1 MQPDDGSTRRRRLR
15 AMKTGTAVITVLA
28 VLVAGFL
35 WWVLRV
41 ADEKRYSAVFTGTV
55 GLYEDNDVRVLGVKV
70 GTVTK
75 VVPQGDTVLVEMVV
89 DRDVRIPAGASA
101 AIVAPSL
108 VSDRYVQF
116 APAYAGGPELAPGT
130 VVPRERT
137 ATPLEV
143 DDLYASLNR
152 VSTTL
157 GPNGVNK
164 NGALADL
171 LKTLAANTEGNGAA
185 INDTVTQLS
194 RLSSTLS
201 GNSDDLFATVDN
213 LSRFTTT
220 LAGSDAAVRQ
230 FSQQV
235 ADVTGFLAGER
246 ADLAATVQQLGIA
259 LGLVQKFINENRA
272 RLKSNVDKLASV
284 TQVLVDQRA
293 ALAEVLDVAPLALS
307 NIINSYNGSAGTL
320 DTRSNLNELSQPP
333 IVLVCGLLRQTTPAQ
348 LPPALAD
355 TCDSIAPVVQGLVK
369 LDSPAD
375 VLAALQ
381 RGELPPLPLPLA
393 SVVYGTPGSPR

>member
-1 MQPDDGSTRRRRLR
+1 MTTHGTVRRRRLR
-15 AMKTGTAVITVLA
+15 AAAIVTILA
-28 VLVAGFL
+28 LLVAGFL

-41 ADEKRYSAVFTGTV
+41 TDEKRYSAVFTGTV

-70 GTVTK
+70 GHVTK

-116 APAYAGGPELAPGT
+116 APAYTGGAELAPGT

-171 LKTLAANTEGNGAA
+171 LNTLAANTRGNGAA

-213 LSRFTTT
+213 LSRFTST

-235 ADVTGFLAGER
+235 SDVTGFLAGER
-246 ADLAATVQQLGIA
+246 SDLGETVRQLGIA
-259 LGLVQKFINENRA
+259 LGLVQKFINDNRS
-272 RLKSNVDKLASV
+272 RLASNVDKLAAV

-293 ALAEVLDVAPLALS
+293 ALAEVLDIAPLALS
-307 NIINSYNGSAGTL
+307 NIINAYNGSSGTL

-348 LPPALAD
+348 LPPVLAE
-355 TCDSIAPVVQGLVK
+355 TCDSIAPLVSGLVP
-369 LDSPAD
+369 LESPAE
-375 VLAALQ
+375 VLAGLQ
-381 RGELPPLPLPLA
+381 QGRLPPLPLPLA
-393 SVVYGTPGSPR
+393 GAVYTNSGSPR